1 MTAFTQSKLPQISL
15 VTCFSLLALMACT
28 PQASAQD
35 GNGDLTGERL
45 VNARKEP
52 QNWATY
58 FGAYDAWRYSSLD
71 QIRADN
77 VKNLVPVWVFQTGK
91 VEGGLN
97 ATPIVVDGI
106 MYLIASENRVFAL
119 NAETGERMRIMP
131 RPTEDPYSND
141 EIEKRLTG
149 YYYRYK
155 PGQHAPEGRHS
166 AIVDKPDF
174 TPDK

>member
-1 MTAFTQSKLPQISL
+1 MDFTLSKLARISF
-15 VTCFSLLALMACT
+15 VTWFFLLALIACT
-28 PQASAQD
+28 PQTSAED

-77 VKNLVPVWVFQTGK
+77 VKNLVPVWAFQTGK

-97 ATPIVVDGI
+97 ATPLVVDGI

-119 NAETGERMRIMP
+119 NAETG
-131 RPTEDPYSND
+131 
-141 EIEKRLTG
+141 
-149 YYYRYK
+149 
-155 PGQHAPEGRHS
+155 Q
-166 AIVDKPDF
+166 
-174 TPDK
+174 